1 MTQRIIDN
9 IPRIIDHDFLQAIG
23 KMIQDCLIKNLN
35 LVGEHSMDR
44 AAIYL
49 AEDDDVTEKRTQLK
63 QKQERITAVLKRLF
77 EFGV

>member
-1 MTQRIIDN
+1 
-9 IPRIIDHDFLQAIG
+9 
-23 KMIQDCLIKNLN
+23 
-35 LVGEHSMDR
+35 MDR

-49 AEDDDVTEKRTQLK
+49 AEDDDVTEKRKQLK